1 MWVGSQLVRTAQT
14 ARTSQLP
21 NKVRSRE
28 ESAETKTVM
37 NTFSV
42 HSSDDKICFNRHSA
56 ALILAD
62 LHNELVNKD
71 INCSALLLIGM
82 LRPAIVWRL
91 LTSHTTAPQAQLS

>member
-1 MWVGSQLVRTAQT
+1 MGWVSIGEDSTVRP
-14 ARTSQLP
+14 SQLP

-28 ESAETKTVM
+28 GSAETKGVM
-37 NTFSV
+37 NPF
-42 HSSDDKICFNRHSA
+42 SDDKICFNRHSA

-91 LTSHTTAPQAQLS
+91 LTSHTTAPEAQLS